1 MDQFVVPQ
9 FIDVE
14 DKIFGPVTTRQ
25 FIILLVAGLFLFV
38 TYKLA
43 DLSLF
48 IFFLATIGG
57 SALILAFVKINGQS
71 FHYFLLNLFQ
81 TLRRPS
87 RRVWYKMNTKEE
99 LQELR
104 KGEKVVEMEK
114 VAEIPRLSYNR
125 IRDLSLAVNTGGY
138 YKPEE

>member
-1 MDQFVVPQ
+1 
-9 FIDVE
+9 
-14 DKIFGPVTTRQ
+14 
-25 FIILLVAGLFLFV
+25 
-38 TYKLA
+38 
-43 DLSLF
+43 
-48 IFFLATIGG
+48 
-57 SALILAFVKINGQS
+57 
-71 FHYFLLNLFQ
+71 
-81 TLRRPS
+81 
-87 RRVWYKMNTKEE
+87 MNTKEE